1 MSEPVTHPREEE
13 AAAYVFG
20 HMDVAERAAFFRD
33 LEGDAVLQ
41 QVVQE
46 LEATA
51 AAMSLALP
59 QTVLA
64 PALKSRVLQS
74 VKGIP
79 QEGRGKPLIPV
90 AAGRG
95 GRGAAIVGWAAAA
108 AMAIFCGVLWDRL
121 KTAEQSLATNEH
133 RLIEAKD
140 WAKKTEI
147 LIAESRTKSDAL
159 KASLDSSEKAKK
171 ELQQSIAKTTE
182 AADVLRQ
189 EVTRLTTTNKA
200 LETNNKALED
210 EKSLV
215 LKRLEMGNM
224 QIASL
229 QSTVAAYKQGVA
241 VVVWDSAKQ
250 EGVLKLEKMPPLDS
264 NKDYQLWVVDPSKE
278 KPVNAG
284 VVRVDPKGFAKV
296 QFKPTTDIQKA
307 DKFALS
313 VEKKVEDPSGVP
325 VGAGPIVL
333 ISP

>member
-1 MSEPVTHPREEE
+1 MSNPVTHPREEE

-20 HMDVAERAAFFRD
+20 HMDVVERAAFVRD
-33 LEGDAVLQ
+33 LEGDAVLR

-59 QTVLA
+59 QAA
-64 PALKSRVLQS
+64 PSAALKSRVLHS
-74 VKGIP
+74 VKGIT
-79 QEGRGKPLIPV
+79 QEGRGKLV
-90 AAGRG
+90 ATGRS

-108 AMAIFCGVLWDRL
+108 ALAIFSGVLWERL
-121 KTAEQSLATNEH
+121 NTSEQSLATSEH
-133 RLIEAKD
+133 RLAEAKD
-140 WAKKTEI
+140 WAKKTET
-147 LIAESRTKSDAL
+147 LIAESRTKSDEL
-159 KASLDSSEKAKK
+159 KASLESSEKAKK
-171 ELQQSIAKTTE
+171 DLQQSYAKTTA

-200 LETNNKALED
+200 LENEIGVVAKG
-210 EKSLV
+210 
-215 LKRLEMGNM
+215 REMDKM
-224 QIASL
+224 QIANL
-229 QSTVAAYKQGVA
+229 QSTVTAYKQGVA

-264 NKDYQLWVVDPSKE
+264 NKDYQLWVVDPSKD

-284 VVRVDPKGFAKV
+284 VVRVNPEGFAKV
-296 QFKPTTDIQKA
+296 QFKPTIDIQKA